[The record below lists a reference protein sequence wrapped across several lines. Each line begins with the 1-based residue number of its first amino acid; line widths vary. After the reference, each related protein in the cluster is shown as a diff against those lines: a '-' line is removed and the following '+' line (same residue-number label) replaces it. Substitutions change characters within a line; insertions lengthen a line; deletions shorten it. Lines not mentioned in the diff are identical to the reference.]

1 MGIQS
6 PKESEMKKFKLS
18 SIIMLSLSA
27 IIIATVVVSAESKSV
42 QKPELLVVK
51 YDADW
56 CFSCKELDKVLP
68 DVKKALA
75 DEPVL
80 FVTLDLTD
88 DISKKHTE
96 MLVSVLGIQEDW
108 VDMKGYTGLINV
120 IDPKTKERLTQ
131 LNMVHSAET
140 MVDMIREHLK

>member
-1 MGIQS
+1 
-6 PKESEMKKFKLS
+6 MKLLKLS

-27 IIIATVVVSAESKSV
+27 IVVVTALVGAESTSV
-42 QKPELLVVK
+42 QEPKVFVVK

-56 CFSCKELDKVLP
+56 CFACKELDTILP

-75 DEPVL
+75 DEAVL

-88 DISKKHTE
+88 DTSKKHTE

-108 VDMKGYTGLINV
+108 AEMKGSTGLINV
-120 IDPKTKERLTQ
+120 IDPETKERLTQ

-140 MVDMIREHLK
+140 MVDMIREHIK